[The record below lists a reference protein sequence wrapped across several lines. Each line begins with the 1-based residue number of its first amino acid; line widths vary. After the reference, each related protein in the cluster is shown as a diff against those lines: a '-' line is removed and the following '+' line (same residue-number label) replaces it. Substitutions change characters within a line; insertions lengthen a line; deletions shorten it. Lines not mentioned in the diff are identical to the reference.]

1 MAALS
6 GTALGIARLLC
17 LAWGLLLLAFGGF
30 QCMASRPP
38 AVVMEPAAGSRVDT
52 SPLAVTL
59 RFPEAVSADSHV
71 EVAPAFTVEAKG
83 EPVYQ
88 TGPRFVADGPDPED
102 GSRRTVRVALE
113 PGLPAGVYRVS
124 WRTSRGPGQTFR
136 NGEAHFGIGP
146 RRSGTPASG
155 GCRQQRRPDRDVAP
169 EPCHDRRR
177 HHLSAARS
185 ASRPARAPVMA
196 LREARVDRARPSG

>member
-17 LAWGLLLLAFGGF
+17 LVWGLLLLAFGVS
-30 QCMASRPP
+30 QCNASHPP
-38 AVVMEPAAGSRVDT
+38 TVAMEPAAGSRVDT

-71 EVAPAFTVEAKG
+71 EVASAFTVEAKG

-88 TGPRFVADGPDPED
+88 TGPRFVADGPDPAD
-102 GSRRTVRVALE
+102 GSRRTMRVALE

-136 NGEAHFGIGP
+136 NGEAHFGIGLDVP
-146 RRSGTPASG
+146 EHLLQADAGSKGGLTGMSRRNRATIAG
-155 GCRQQRRPDRDVAP
+155 GIIFLLLVP
-169 EPCHDRRR
+169 
-177 HHLSAARS
+177 L
-185 ASRPARAPVMA
+185 
-196 LREARVDRARPSG
+196 LGLRARP

>member
-88 TGPRFVADGPDPED
+88 TGPRFVADGPDPAD
-102 GSRRTVRVALE
+102 GSRRTMRVALE

-136 NGEAHFGIGP
+136 NGEAHFGIGLDVP
-146 RRSGTPASG
+146 EHLLQADAGSKGGLTGMSRRNRATIAG
-155 GCRQQRRPDRDVAP
+155 GIIFLLLVP
-169 EPCHDRRR
+169 
-177 HHLSAARS
+177 L
-185 ASRPARAPVMA
+185 
-196 LREARVDRARPSG
+196 LGLRARP